1 MRQEEALAWDKLAV
15 FLLRPTVGLFV
26 GRFQPLHRGHLEA
39 IKDLMKKVDELVIVI
54 GSSQYSH
61 TLENPFTAGE
71 RVKMVRLA
79 LAETGIDAGRC
90 YIIPVADVNV
100 HNIWVAH
107 VVAHTPRFDVVFTNE
122 PLTRR
127 LFIDAGFK
135 VKPIK
140 FHDRGRC
147 SATNIRERMLKGK
160 SWEALVP
167 KSVAKFIKQINGA
180 ERLRELQV

>member
-1 MRQEEALAWDKLAV
+1 MRQEALAWDKLAV

-107 VVAHTPRFDVVFTNE
+107 VVAHTPRFDIVFTNE

-127 LFIDAGFK
+127 LFIEAGFK